1 MADQNT
7 IALIKALRE
16 RTGAGMMDCKHALE
30 ENNYDLEKSVDYL
43 REKGIAKQAKRANRT
58 AAEGLALVKVCDKCH
73 KAALIEANCETD
85 FVSASDKFHDYAE
98 GLLEYVMKNE
108 PASIE
113 DARQATLQLHDDA
126 ALALGEKIEF
136 RRYVILHAEEGQGL
150 GSYIHQH
157 GKIAVAVV
165 LAKED
170 EDLAHKIAM
179 HIAANAP
186 EFVSLNDV
194 PAATRDRELALAQR
208 EVADDEK
215 LANKPQ
221 AVKDQIAVRKAEKAL
236 SQYCL
241 LDQKY
246 LIDPSKTIE
255 QVLKEANNSVVRFV
269 RYQVGEGLA
278 A

>member
-1 MADQNT
+1 
-7 IALIKALRE
+7 
-16 RTGAGMMDCKHALE
+16 
-30 ENNYDLEKSVDYL
+30 
-43 REKGIAKQAKRANRT
+43 
-58 AAEGLALVKVCDKCH
+58 
-73 KAALIEANCETD
+73 
-85 FVSASDKFHDYAE
+85 
-98 GLLEYVMKNE
+98 
-108 PASIE
+108 
-113 DARQATLQLHDDA
+113 
-126 ALALGEKIEF
+126 
-136 RRYVILHAEEGQGL
+136 
-150 GSYIHQH
+150 
-157 GKIAVAVV
+157 
-165 LAKED
+165 
-170 EDLAHKIAM
+170 
-179 HIAANAP
+179 
-186 EFVSLNDV
+186 
-194 PAATRDRELALAQR
+194 LAQR